1 MDVAFYA
8 DYIAGL
14 RSVFA
19 ELDQHPE
26 RFQTFSLHID
36 LLAAGNLV
44 VYETKRAKGQTDSV
58 YFGRPASTGTSQKMT
73 QAAAFSAIDRFFGLG
88 QFVALKAE
96 TEVDAPS
103 VKDEYPH
110 CAVNFTYRK
119 KGEPQFRSMLMI
131 FIGFN
136 DDEDARGF
144 AATGSD
150 RLVQAGERPFSGQ
163 KLFEWR

>member
-26 RFQTFSLHID
+26 RFQTFSLHVD

-73 QAAAFSAIDRFFGLG
+73 QVAAFSAIDRFFGLG
-88 QFVALKAE
+88 QFVALKAQAE
-96 TEVDAPS
+96 MDAPS